1 MAELREKYKNDKERM
16 SREVMELYKKHRVNP
31 LSGCL
36 PMIVQI
42 PVFIALYNVLMN
54 AIELRHAPFHLWIA
68 DMSVKDPYY
77 ITPLIMGATMFLQQ
91 KMSPSAPDPT
101 QQKVMMMM
109 PVIFTFMFMNL
120 PSGLV
125 LYWIVNNSL
134 SITQQ
139 YYILKK
145 S

>member
-16 SREVMELYKKHRVNP
+16 SREVMELYKKNRVNP

-54 AIELRHAPFHLWIA
+54 AIELRHAPFHFWIA
-68 DMSVKDPYY
+68 DMSIKDPYY

-91 KMSPSAPDPT
+91 KLSPSAPDPT

-109 PVIFTFMFMNL
+109 PVVFTFMFMNL

-125 LYWIVNNSL
+125 LYWIVNNVL

-139 YYILKK
+139 YYIIKK
-145 S
+145 T